1 MRFLR
6 SFALMVSLGLGTS
19 ASFAQL
25 LGVVITPDGY
35 AVGDVKSVLATPAVD
50 EVVRISPNRVLMLV
64 CTTTPP
70 AKIIQFEIE
79 LTARHKVPRQMA
91 RSEKVCPEKGPHAFH
106 QADSNESRR
115 S

>member
-50 EVVRISPNRVLMLV
+50 EVVRIIPTRVLMLV

-70 AKIIQFEIE
+70 AKIIQFKIE
-79 LTARHKVPRQMA
+79 LTARHKVPLQMA
-91 RSEKVCPEKGPHAFH
+91 RSEKVCPEKGHHALRIPE
-106 QADSNESRR
+106 SNESRR

>member
-6 SFALMVSLGLGTS
+6 SLALIASLGLGCS

-50 EVVRISPNRVLMLV
+50 EVVRISPDRVLMLV

-79 LTARHKVPRQMA
+79 LTARHKVPLQMA
-91 RSEKVCPEKGPHAFH
+91 RSEKVCPEKGPHALH
-106 QADSNESRR
+106 IPDSNESRR

>member
-6 SFALMVSLGLGTS
+6 SFALIASLGLGCS

-50 EVVRISPNRVLMLV
+50 EVVRISPTRVLMLV

-79 LTARHKVPRQMA
+79 LTARLKLPLQMA
-91 RSEKVCPEKGPHAFH
+91 RSEEVCPEKGPHAFH
-106 QADSNESRR
+106 QPHSNEPRR